1 MLQYLYCTNTTT
13 CKSFKSIISLVFSST
28 WTPYIILTDL
38 FTTPSTS
45 CHLYLAHFNFHKYAH
60 SSAEN
65 LFILIILFETKLLC
79 HIYFLSLLLSNS
91 TAYKS
96 QIWNSSFYSGQGFTV
111 IMTLLRS
118 HPWPFLSV
126 NAKRKQIFTNIYI
139 SFRKVRGCLPD
150 TRPNSR
156 DFHENIWDQGISITW
171 HRL

>member
-28 WTPYIILTDL
+28 CTPYIILTDL
-38 FTTPSTS
+38 FTTPCTS
-45 CHLYLAHFNFHKYAH
+45 CHIYLAHFNFHKYAH

-111 IMTLLRS
+111 ITTPFEV
-118 HPWPFLSV
+118 HPWPFFLLTPKGNKYLLTFIYHFANYADV
-126 NAKRKQIFTNIYI
+126 YPIPDQTAETFTKIYET
-139 SFRKVRGCLPD
+139 KL
-150 TRPNSR
+150 
-156 DFHENIWDQGISITW
+156 
-171 HRL
+171 LA